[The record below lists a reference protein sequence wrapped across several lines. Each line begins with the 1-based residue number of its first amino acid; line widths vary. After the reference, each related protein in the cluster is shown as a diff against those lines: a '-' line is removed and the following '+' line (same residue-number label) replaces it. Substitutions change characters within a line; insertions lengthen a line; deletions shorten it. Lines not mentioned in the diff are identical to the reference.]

1 MFAVLEKELRS
12 FFSSLTGPIVIAVYL
27 ILTASFLWLIPG
39 ENNVL
44 WGGYANLDG
53 LFTLAPWLFLF
64 LIPAITM
71 RTFSDEY
78 RQGTVEILR
87 TRPIHPYSI
96 VVSKYLASLIIALIS
111 LLFTLS
117 YLLAVCYLGTP
128 FANIDLGGFFGSFI
142 GLIFLACLYTAIGV
156 FFSSLSDN
164 PIISFVGS
172 AFLCFLFYYGFEML
186 SFLPANVNVKD
197 FISSLGIAYH
207 YDSMSRGVIDF
218 SDIWYFLTVSQFFLI
233 ITFRR
238 KISLKVLGVA
248 LFLLMT
254 NVLTSSVVW
263 RLDLT
268 AEKRHSIS
276 ESTKQ
281 LLENQKNGV
290 KVDVFLEGDMNVG
303 FLRLKKSVKYL
314 LDEMDRYA
322 NVGLNVEF
330 IDPLAEATT
339 EKERNKIMAQ
349 MQRKGLSPTM
359 VHDYDNNGNTLQ
371 KVIFPW
377 AVFSCVGDTI
387 SVPLLQNIAGR
398 SGDENLNSSIEN
410 LEYAFTDALRILTQK
425 DVVKVAFLEGHGEAE
440 EHFVYSLTESL
451 SRYYQV
457 DRGVLGSDPNILND
471 YKVVII
477 AEPQTEFSESDKY
490 ILDQYIMRGGRV
502 IWLIDG
508 VATNGEIGKPN
519 DLGLT
524 DQLFT
529 YGVRIQP
536 VMLLDVQCGTVPI
549 NTSLEGQTPNFVP
562 MPWYYSPLLMTI
574 PNHPITRNIAPVKAE
589 FSSYIEKVGENDSI
603 NTGTILLCSSSKTA
617 LEKAPMTLSADVVNL
632 SPESPYFSY
641 SYMPVAVLLE
651 GKFKSVYANRL
662 APENIVTNGVKPIK
676 ESVDTKMIVV
686 ADGSIALNS
695 LQGFAS
701 GYEPLPLG
709 YDKYM
714 KMQFGNDDFM
724 LNAINYLADD
734 GDWMQLRNKKISLRI
749 LDKEKIARNGDFWKW
764 FCITVPVLLLI
775 IISLIFQF
783 VRKNQNTK

>member
-53 LFTLAPWLFLF
+53 LFALAPWLFLF
-64 LIPAITM
+64 LVPAITM

-111 LLFTLS
+111 LIFTLF

-172 AFLCFLFYYGFEML
+172 AFLCFVFYYGFEML
-186 SFLPANVNVKD
+186 SFIPANVNVKD
-197 FISSLGIAYH
+197 FISSMGIAYH

-218 SDIWYFLTVSQFFLI
+218 SDIWYFITISQFFLL
-233 ITFRR
+233 ITFRKR
-238 KISLKVLGVA
+238 FSVKLLGVA
-248 LFLLMT
+248 FALILTNLLAS
-254 NVLTSSVVW
+254 NVVL

-281 LLENQKNGV
+281 LLENQQAGV
-290 KVDVFLEGDMNVG
+290 KVDVLLDGDMNVG
-303 FLRLKKSVKYL
+303 FLRLKKSVGYL

-322 NVGLNVEF
+322 AVGLNVEF
-330 IDPLAEATT
+330 ADPLSEATS
-339 EKERNKIMAQ
+339 EKERNQVVAK

-359 VHDYDNNGNTLQ
+359 VHDYDKNGNTLQ

-377 AVFSCVGDTI
+377 AVVSCAGDTI
-387 SVPLLQNIAGR
+387 KVPLLQNIAGR

-410 LEYAFTDALRILTQK
+410 LEYVFTDALRILTQK
-425 DVVKVAFLEGHGEAE
+425 EVVKVAFLEGHGEAE

-457 DRGVLGSDPNILND
+457 DRGVLGDDPNILND

-502 IWLIDG
+502 IWLVDG
-508 VATNGEIGKPN
+508 VATNGEVGKPN

-536 VMLLDVQCGTVPI
+536 MMLLDIQCATVPI
-549 NTSLEGQTPNFVP
+549 NTSMEGQTPNFVP
-562 MPWYYSPLLMTI
+562 MPWYYSPLLM
-574 PNHPITRNIAPVKAE
+574 PMPEHAITRNIAPIKAE
-589 FSSYIEKVGENDSI
+589 FASYIEKVGENDSVS
-603 NTGTILLCSSSKTA
+603 GTVLLCTSSKTA
-617 LEKAPMTLSADVVNL
+617 LEKAPMSLRADIVNL
-632 SPESPYFSY
+632 SPESPYFAY

-651 GKFKSVYANRL
+651 GKFKSVYENRL
-662 APENIVTNGVKPIK
+662 APENIITGGKKPIK
-676 ESVDTKMIVV
+676 QSENTKMLVV

-714 KMQFGNDDFM
+714 KMQFGNNDFM
-724 LNAINYLADD
+724 LNAVNYLADD

-749 LDKEKIARNGDFWKW
+749 LDKEKVARNGEFWKW

-775 IISLIFQF
+775 IFSIGSQI

>member
-12 FFSSLTGPIVIAVYL
+12 FFSTLTGPIVIAVYL
-27 ILTASFLWLIPG
+27 LLTASFLWLIPG

-78 RQGTVEILR
+78 RLGTVEILR

-111 LLFTLS
+111 LFFTLF

-128 FANIDLGGFFGSFI
+128 FANIDLGGFLGSFI

-172 AFLCFLFYYGFEML
+172 AFLCFVFYYGFEML
-186 SFLPANVNVKD
+186 SFIPTNVNVKD
-197 FISSLGIAYH
+197 FISSMGIAYH

-218 SDIWYFLTVSQFFLI
+218 SDIWYFITISQFFLL
-233 ITFRR
+233 ITFRKR
-238 KISLKVLGVA
+238 FSLRLLGVSLA
-248 LFLLMT
+248 LIMT
-254 NVLTSSVVW
+254 NLLVSNVVL

-276 ESTKQ
+276 ESTKN
-281 LLENQKNGV
+281 LLENQENGV
-290 KVDVFLEGDMNVG
+290 KVDVYLDGDMNVG
-303 FLRLKKSVKYL
+303 FLRLKKSVAYL

-322 NVGLNVEF
+322 AVGLNVKF
-330 IDPLAEATT
+330 TDPLKEATS
-339 EKERNKIMAQ
+339 EKTRNQIMAK
-349 MQRKGLSPTM
+349 MQRKGLQPTM
-359 VHDYDNNGNTLQ
+359 VHDYDNSGNTLQ

-377 AVFSCVGDTI
+377 AVFSCAGDTI

-425 DVVKVAFLEGHGEAE
+425 DIVKVAFLEGHGEAE
-440 EHFVYSLTESL
+440 EHFVYSLTEGL

-477 AEPQTEFSESDKY
+477 AEPQTAFSESDKY

-502 IWLIDG
+502 IWLVDG
-508 VATNGEIGKPN
+508 VATNGEVGKPN
-519 DLGLT
+519 DLNLT

-536 VMLLDVQCGTVPI
+536 MMLLDIQCATVPI
-549 NTSLEGQTPNFVP
+549 NTSLEGQEPNFAP
-562 MPWYYSPLLMTI
+562 MPWYYSPLLMTL
-574 PNHPITRNIAPVKAE
+574 PSHAITRNIAPVKAE
-589 FSSYIEKVGENDSI
+589 FSSYVEKVGENDSVS
-603 NTGTILLCSSSKTA
+603 GTVLLCSSSKTA
-617 LEKAPMTLSADVVNL
+617 LEKAPMQLSADIVNL
-632 SPESPYFSY
+632 SPESPYFAY

-662 APENIVTNGVKPIK
+662 APEGVVTAGVKPIK
-676 ESVDTKMIVV
+676 QSENTKMIVV

-714 KMQFGNDDFM
+714 KMQFGNNDFM
-724 LNAINYLADD
+724 LNAVNYLADD

-749 LDKEKIARNGDFWKW
+749 LDKEKVAKNGDFWKW
-764 FCITVPVLLLI
+764 FCMTVPVLLLI

>member
-12 FFSSLTGPIVIAVYL
+12 FFSTLTGPIVIAVYL

-53 LFTLAPWLFLF
+53 LFSLAPWLFLF

-111 LLFTLS
+111 LLFTLF

-172 AFLCFLFYYGFEML
+172 AFLCFVFYYGFEML
-186 SFLPANVNVKD
+186 SFIPTNVNVKD
-197 FISSLGIAYH
+197 FISSMGIAYH

-218 SDIWYFLTVSQFFLI
+218 SDIWYFLTISQFFLL
-233 ITFRR
+233 ITFRKR
-238 KISLKVLGVA
+238 FSLRLLGVSLA
-248 LFLLMT
+248 LVMT
-254 NVLTSSVVW
+254 NLLVSNVVL

-276 ESTKQ
+276 ESTKN
-281 LLENQKNGV
+281 LLGAQENGV
-290 KVDVFLEGDMNVG
+290 KVDVYLDGDMNVG
-303 FLRLKKSVKYL
+303 FLRLKKSVAYL

-322 NVGLNVEF
+322 AVGLNVEF
-330 IDPLAEATT
+330 SDPLSDARS
-339 EKERNKIMAQ
+339 EKERNQIMAK

-359 VHDYDNNGNTLQ
+359 VHDYDNSGNTLQ

-377 AVFSCVGDTI
+377 AVVSCAGDTI

-425 DVVKVAFLEGHGEAE
+425 DIVKVAFLEGHGEAE

-457 DRGVLGSDPNILND
+457 DRGVMGSDPNILND

-502 IWLIDG
+502 IWLLDG
-508 VATNGEIGKPN
+508 VATNGEVGKPN

-536 VMLLDVQCGTVPI
+536 MMLLDIQCATVPI
-549 NTSLEGQTPNFVP
+549 NTALEGQEPNFAP
-562 MPWYYSPLLMTI
+562 MPWYYSPLLMTM
-574 PNHPITRNIAPVKAE
+574 PNHAITRNVAPVKAE
-589 FSSYIEKVGENDSI
+589 FSSYIEKVGENDS
-603 NTGTILLCSSSKTA
+603 TMGTVLLCSSSKTA
-617 LEKAPMTLSADVVNL
+617 LEKAPMSLSADIVNL
-632 SPESPYFSY
+632 SPESPYFAY

-662 APENIVTNGVKPIK
+662 APENIITAGAKPIK
-676 ESVDTKMIVV
+676 QSENTKMIVV

-714 KMQFGNDDFM
+714 KMQFGNNDFM
-724 LNAINYLADD
+724 LNAVNYLADD

-749 LDKEKIARNGDFWKW
+749 LDKQKVARNGEFWKW

>member
-53 LFTLAPWLFLF
+53 LFALAPWLFLF
-64 LIPAITM
+64 LVPAITM

-111 LLFTLS
+111 LIFTLF

-142 GLIFLACLYTAIGV
+142 GLIFLACLYTSIGI

-172 AFLCFLFYYGFEML
+172 AFLCFVFYYGFEML
-186 SFLPANVNVKD
+186 SFIPANVNVKD
-197 FISSLGIAYH
+197 FISSMGIAYH

-218 SDIWYFLTVSQFFLI
+218 SDIWYFITISQFFLL
-233 ITFRR
+233 ITFRKR
-238 KISLKVLGVA
+238 FSVKLLGVA
-248 LFLLMT
+248 FALILTNLLAS
-254 NVLTSSVVW
+254 NVVL

-281 LLENQKNGV
+281 LLENQQAGV
-290 KVDVFLEGDMNVG
+290 KVDVLLDGDMNVG
-303 FLRLKKSVKYL
+303 FLRLKKSVGYL

-322 NVGLNVEF
+322 AVGFNVEF
-330 IDPLAEATT
+330 ADPLSEATS
-339 EKERNKIMAQ
+339 EKERNQVVAK
-349 MQRKGLSPTM
+349 MQRKGLAPTM
-359 VHDYDNNGNTLQ
+359 VHDYDKNGNTLQ

-377 AVFSCVGDTI
+377 AVVSCAGDTI
-387 SVPLLQNIAGR
+387 NVPLLQNIAGR

-410 LEYAFTDALRILTQK
+410 LEYVFTDALRILTQK

-457 DRGVLGSDPNILND
+457 DRGVLGDDPNILND

-502 IWLIDG
+502 IWLVDG
-508 VATNGEIGKPN
+508 VATNGEVGKPN

-536 VMLLDVQCGTVPI
+536 MMLLDIQCATVPI
-549 NTSLEGQTPNFVP
+549 NTSMEGQTPNFVP
-562 MPWYYSPLLMTI
+562 MPWYYSPLLM
-574 PNHPITRNIAPVKAE
+574 PMPEHAITRNIAPIKAE
-589 FSSYIEKVGENDSI
+589 FASYIEKVGENDSVS
-603 NTGTILLCSSSKTA
+603 GTVLLCTSSKTA
-617 LEKAPMTLSADVVNL
+617 LEKAPMSLRADIVNL
-632 SPESPYFSY
+632 SPESPYFAY

-662 APENIVTNGVKPIK
+662 APENIITGGKKPIK
-676 ESVDTKMIVV
+676 QSENTKMLVV

-714 KMQFGNDDFM
+714 KMQFGNNDFM
-724 LNAINYLADD
+724 LNAVNYLADD

-749 LDKEKIARNGDFWKW
+749 LDKEKVARNGEFWKW

-775 IISLIFQF
+775 IFSVGFQI

>member
-12 FFSSLTGPIVIAVYL
+12 FFSTLTGPIVIAVYL

-53 LFTLAPWLFLF
+53 LFSLAPWLFLF

-87 TRPIHPYSI
+87 TRPVHPYKI
-96 VVSKYLASLIIALIS
+96 VLSKYLASLIIALIS
-111 LLFTLS
+111 LLFTLF

-128 FANIDLGGFFGSFI
+128 FANIDFGGFFGSFI

-172 AFLCFLFYYGFEML
+172 AFLSFVFYYGFEML
-186 SFLPANVNVKD
+186 SFIPTNVNIKD
-197 FISSLGIAYH
+197 FISSMGIAYH

-218 SDIWYFLTVSQFFLI
+218 SDIWYFITISQFFLLF
-233 ITFRR
+233 TFRKR
-238 KISLKVLGVA
+238 FTLKMFGVA
-248 LFLLMT
+248 LTLILT
-254 NVLTSSVVW
+254 NLVVSNVVL

-276 ESTKQ
+276 QSTKN
-281 LLENQKNGV
+281 LLENQEKGV
-290 KVDVFLEGDMNVG
+290 KVDVYLDGDMNVG
-303 FLRLKKSVKYL
+303 FLRLKKSVQYL

-322 NVGLNVEF
+322 AVGLNVEF
-330 IDPLAEATT
+330 TDPLSEAKS
-339 EKERNKIMAQ
+339 EKDRNQIMAK

-359 VHDYDNNGNTLQ
+359 VHDYDKNGNTLQ

-377 AVFSCVGDTI
+377 AVVSCATDTI
-387 SVPLLQNIAGR
+387 AVPLLQNIAGR

-425 DVVKVAFLEGHGEAE
+425 EVVKVAFLEGHGEAE

-457 DRGVLGSDPNILND
+457 DRGVLGDDQTILND

-490 ILDQYIMRGGRV
+490 ILDQYIMQGGRV

-508 VATNGEIGKPN
+508 VATNGEVGKPN
-519 DLGLT
+519 DLGIT

-536 VMLLDVQCGTVPI
+536 MMLLDIQCATVPI
-549 NTSLEGQTPNFVP
+549 NTSLEGQEPNFAP
-562 MPWYYSPLLMTI
+562 MPWYYSPLLMTM
-574 PNHPITRNIAPVKAE
+574 PNHPITRNLAPVKAE
-589 FSSYIEKVGENDSI
+589 FASYIEKVGENDSVS
-603 NTGTILLCSSSKTA
+603 GTVLLCTSSKTA
-617 LEKAPMTLSADVVNL
+617 LEKAPMSLSADIVNL
-632 SPESPYFSY
+632 SPESPYFAY

-662 APENIVTNGVKPIK
+662 APENIKNASKKPIK
-676 ESVDTKMIVV
+676 QSENTKMLVV

-714 KMQFGNDDFM
+714 KMQFGNNDFM
-724 LNAINYLADD
+724 LNAVNYLADD

-749 LDKEKIARNGDFWKW
+749 LDKEKVATNGEFWKW
-764 FCITVPVLLLI
+764 FCITAPVLLLI

>member
-53 LFTLAPWLFLF
+53 LFALAPWLFLF
-64 LIPAITM
+64 LVPAITM

-111 LLFTLS
+111 LIFTLF

-142 GLIFLACLYTAIGV
+142 GLIFLACLYTSIGI

-172 AFLCFLFYYGFEML
+172 AFLCFVFYYGFEML
-186 SFLPANVNVKD
+186 SFIPANVNVKD
-197 FISSLGIAYH
+197 FISSMGIAYH

-218 SDIWYFLTVSQFFLI
+218 SDIWYFITISQFFLL
-233 ITFRR
+233 ITFRKR
-238 KISLKVLGVA
+238 FSVKLLGVA
-248 LFLLMT
+248 FALILTNLLAS
-254 NVLTSSVVW
+254 NVVL

-281 LLENQKNGV
+281 LLENQQAGV
-290 KVDVFLEGDMNVG
+290 KVDVLLDGDMNVG
-303 FLRLKKSVKYL
+303 FLRLKKSVGYL

-322 NVGLNVEF
+322 AVGLNVEF
-330 IDPLAEATT
+330 ADPLSNATS
-339 EKERNKIMAQ
+339 EKERNQVVAK

-359 VHDYDNNGNTLQ
+359 VHDYDKNGNTLQ

-377 AVFSCVGDTI
+377 AVVSCAGDTI
-387 SVPLLQNIAGR
+387 KVPLLQNIAGR

-410 LEYAFTDALRILTQK
+410 LEYVFTDALRILTQK
-425 DVVKVAFLEGHGEAE
+425 EVVKVAFLEGHGEAE

-457 DRGVLGSDPNILND
+457 DRGVLGDDPNILND
-471 YKVVII
+471 YKVVIV

-502 IWLIDG
+502 IWLVDG
-508 VATNGEIGKPN
+508 VATNGEVGKPN

-536 VMLLDVQCGTVPI
+536 MMLLDIQCATVPI
-549 NTSLEGQTPNFVP
+549 NTSMEGQTPNFVP
-562 MPWYYSPLLMTI
+562 MPWYYSPLLM
-574 PNHPITRNIAPVKAE
+574 PMPEHAITRNIAPIKAE
-589 FSSYIEKVGENDSI
+589 FASYIEKVGENDSVS
-603 NTGTILLCSSSKTA
+603 GTVLLCTSSKTA
-617 LEKAPMTLSADVVNL
+617 LEKAPMSLRADIVNL
-632 SPESPYFSY
+632 SPESPYFAY

-662 APENIVTNGVKPIK
+662 APENIITGGKKPIK
-676 ESVDTKMIVV
+676 QSENTKMLVV

-714 KMQFGNDDFM
+714 KMQFGNNDFM
-724 LNAINYLADD
+724 LNAVNYLADD

-749 LDKEKIARNGDFWKW
+749 LDKEKVAKNGEFWKW
-764 FCITVPVLLLI
+764 FCMTVPVLLLI
-775 IISLIFQF
+775 IFSIVFQI

>member
-12 FFSSLTGPIVIAVYL
+12 FFSTLTGPIVIAVYL

-53 LFTLAPWLFLF
+53 LFALAPWLFLF

-96 VVSKYLASLIIALIS
+96 VVAKYLASLIIALIS
-111 LLFTLS
+111 LLFTLF

-142 GLIFLACLYTAIGV
+142 GLIFLACLYTAIGI

-172 AFLCFLFYYGFEML
+172 AFLSFVFYYGFEML
-186 SFLPANVNVKD
+186 SFIPSNVNIKD
-197 FISSLGIAYH
+197 FISSMGIAYH

-218 SDIWYFLTVSQFFLI
+218 SDVWYFITISQFFLF
-233 ITFRR
+233 ITFRKR
-238 KISLKVLGVA
+238 FSKRLLIVASILILTNLFASKV
-248 LFLLMT
+248 
-254 NVLTSSVVW
+254 VL

-276 ESTKQ
+276 ESTKN
-281 LLENQKNGV
+281 LLENQENGV
-290 KVDVFLEGDMNVG
+290 KVDVFLDGDMNVG
-303 FLRLKKSVKYL
+303 FLRLKKSVGYL

-322 NVGLNVEF
+322 AVGLNVEF
-330 IDPLAEATT
+330 TDPLSDAKS
-339 EKERNKIMAQ
+339 EKERNQVMAK
-349 MQRKGLSPTM
+349 MQRKGLQPTM
-359 VHDYDNNGNTLQ
+359 VHDYDNSGNTLQ

-377 AVFSCVGDTI
+377 AVVSCAGDTI
-387 SVPLLQNIAGR
+387 NVPLLQNIAGR

-425 DVVKVAFLEGHGEAE
+425 ELVKVAFLEGHGEAE
-440 EHFVYSLTESL
+440 EHFVFSLTESL

-457 DRGVLGSDPNILND
+457 DRGVLGNDPNILND

-490 ILDQYIMRGGRV
+490 ILDQYIMSGGRV

-508 VATNGEIGKPN
+508 VATNGEVGKPN

-536 VMLLDVQCGTVPI
+536 IMLLDIQCATVPI
-549 NTSLEGQTPNFVP
+549 NTALEGQDPNFAP
-562 MPWYYSPLLMTI
+562 MPWYYSPLLMPM
-574 PNHPITRNIAPVKAE
+574 PNHAITRNIAPVKAE
-589 FSSYIEKVGENDSI
+589 FASFIEKVGENDSV
-603 NTGTILLCSSSKTA
+603 NATVLLCTSSKTA
-617 LEKAPMTLSADVVNL
+617 LEKAPMSLRADIVNL
-632 SPESPYFSY
+632 SPESPYFAY
-641 SYMPVAVLLE
+641 SYMPVAMLLE

-662 APENIVTNGVKPIK
+662 APENIVTGGKKPIK
-676 ESVDTKMIVV
+676 QSENTKMLVV

-714 KMQFGNDDFM
+714 KMQFGNNDFM
-724 LNAINYLADD
+724 LNAVNYLADD

-749 LDKEKIARNGDFWKW
+749 LDKEKVARNGEFWKW

-775 IISLIFQF
+775 IFSIGFQI

>member
-12 FFSSLTGPIVIAVYL
+12 FFSTLTGPIVIAVYL

-53 LFTLAPWLFLF
+53 LFSLAPWLFLF

-87 TRPIHPYSI
+87 TRPVHPYRI
-96 VVSKYLASLIIALIS
+96 VIAKYLASLIIALIS
-111 LLFTLS
+111 LLFTLF

-172 AFLCFLFYYGFEML
+172 AFLCFVFYYGFEML
-186 SFLPANVNVKD
+186 SFIPTNVNVKD
-197 FISSLGIAYH
+197 FISSMGIAYH

-218 SDIWYFLTVSQFFLI
+218 SDIWYFLTISQFFLL
-233 ITFRR
+233 ITFRKR
-238 KISLKVLGVA
+238 FSVKLLGVA
-248 LFLLMT
+248 FALILTNLLVS
-254 NVLTSSVVW
+254 NVVL

-281 LLENQKNGV
+281 LLENQQAGV
-290 KVDVFLEGDMNVG
+290 KVDILLDGDMNVG
-303 FLRLKKSVKYL
+303 FLRLKKSVQYL

-322 NVGLNVEF
+322 AVGLNVEF
-330 IDPLAEATT
+330 TDPLQDAKS
-339 EKERNKIMAQ
+339 EKDRNKIMAN

-359 VHDYDNNGNTLQ
+359 VHDYDNSGNTLQ

-377 AVFSCVGDTI
+377 AVLSCAGDTI
-387 SVPLLQNIAGR
+387 SVPLLKNISGR

-425 DVVKVAFLEGHGEAE
+425 EVVKVAFLEGHNEAE

-477 AEPQTEFSESDKY
+477 AEPQSEFSESDKY
-490 ILDQYIMRGGRV
+490 ILDQYIMQGGRV
-502 IWLIDG
+502 IWLLDG

-519 DLGLT
+519 DLSLT

-536 VMLLDVQCGTVPI
+536 VMLLDIQCATVPI
-549 NTSLEGQTPNFVP
+549 NTALDGQESNFAP
-562 MPWYYSPLLMTI
+562 MPWYYSPLLMTM
-574 PNHPITRNIAPVKAE
+574 PNHAITRNIAPVKAE
-589 FSSYIEKVGENDSI
+589 FASYIEKVGENDSVA
-603 NTGTILLCSSSKTA
+603 GTVLLCSSSKTA
-617 LEKAPMTLSADVVNL
+617 LEKAPMTLSADIVNL
-632 SPESPYFSY
+632 SPESPYFAY

-662 APENIVTNGVKPIK
+662 APENIVTGGKKPIK
-676 ESVDTKMIVV
+676 QSENTKMIVV

-714 KMQFGNDDFM
+714 KMQFGNNDFM
-724 LNAINYLADD
+724 LNAVNYLADD

-749 LDKEKIARNGDFWKW
+749 LDKEKVARNGEFWKW

>member
-53 LFTLAPWLFLF
+53 LFALAPWLFLF
-64 LIPAITM
+64 LVPAITM

-111 LLFTLS
+111 LIFTLF

-172 AFLCFLFYYGFEML
+172 AFLCFVFYYGFEML
-186 SFLPANVNVKD
+186 SFIPANVNVKD
-197 FISSLGIAYH
+197 FISSMGIAYH

-218 SDIWYFLTVSQFFLI
+218 SDIWYFITISQFFLL
-233 ITFRR
+233 ITFRKR
-238 KISLKVLGVA
+238 FSVKLLGVA
-248 LFLLMT
+248 FALILTNLLAS
-254 NVLTSSVVW
+254 NVVL

-281 LLENQKNGV
+281 LLENQQAGV
-290 KVDVFLEGDMNVG
+290 KVDVLLDGDMNVG
-303 FLRLKKSVKYL
+303 FLRLKKSVGYL

-322 NVGLNVEF
+322 AVGLNVEF
-330 IDPLAEATT
+330 ADPLSEATS
-339 EKERNKIMAQ
+339 EKERNQVVAK
-349 MQRKGLSPTM
+349 MQRKGLAPTM
-359 VHDYDNNGNTLQ
+359 VHDYDKNGNTLQ

-377 AVFSCVGDTI
+377 AVVSCAGDTI
-387 SVPLLQNIAGR
+387 KVPLLQNIAGR

-410 LEYAFTDALRILTQK
+410 LEYVFTDALRILTQK
-425 DVVKVAFLEGHGEAE
+425 EVVKVAFLEGHGEAE

-457 DRGVLGSDPNILND
+457 DRGVLGDDPNILND

-502 IWLIDG
+502 IWLVDG
-508 VATNGEIGKPN
+508 VATNGEVGKPN

-536 VMLLDVQCGTVPI
+536 MMLLDIQCATVPI
-549 NTSLEGQTPNFVP
+549 NTSMEGQTPNFVP
-562 MPWYYSPLLMTI
+562 MPWYYSPLLM
-574 PNHPITRNIAPVKAE
+574 PMPEHAITRNIAPIKAE
-589 FSSYIEKVGENDSI
+589 FASYIEKVGENDSVS
-603 NTGTILLCSSSKTA
+603 GTVLLCTSSKTA
-617 LEKAPMTLSADVVNL
+617 LEKAPMSLRADIVNL
-632 SPESPYFSY
+632 SPESPYFAY

-651 GKFKSVYANRL
+651 GKFKSVYENRL
-662 APENIVTNGVKPIK
+662 APENIITGGKKPIK
-676 ESVDTKMIVV
+676 QSENTKMLVV

-714 KMQFGNDDFM
+714 KMQFGNNDFM
-724 LNAINYLADD
+724 LNAVNYLADD

-749 LDKEKIARNGDFWKW
+749 LDKEKVARNGEFWKW

-775 IISLIFQF
+775 IFSVGFQI

>member
-12 FFSSLTGPIVIAVYL
+12 FFSTLTGPIVIAVYL

-87 TRPIHPYSI
+87 TRPIHPYAI
-96 VVSKYLASLIIALIS
+96 VISKYLSSLIIALIS
-111 LLFTLS
+111 ILLTLF

-142 GLIFLACLYTAIGV
+142 GLVFLACIYTAIGV

-172 AFLCFLFYYGFEML
+172 AFLCFIFYYGFEML
-186 SFLPANVNVKD
+186 SFLPSNVNVKD
-197 FISSLGIAYH
+197 FISSIGIAYH

-218 SDIWYFLTVSQFFLI
+218 SDIWYFLTISQFFLL

-238 KISLKVLGVA
+238 RISIKTLGVA
-248 LFLLMT
+248 LFLIVT
-254 NVLTSSVVW
+254 NVFTSAVVW

-268 AEKRHSIS
+268 SEKRYSIS
-276 ESTKQ
+276 ESTKK
-281 LLENQKNGV
+281 LLENQENGV
-290 KVDVFLEGDMNVG
+290 KVDVYLEGDMNVG

-322 NVGLNVEF
+322 NVGVKTDF
-330 IDPLAEATT
+330 IDPLEGVSS
-339 EKERNKIMAQ
+339 EKQRREIIAQ
-349 MQRKGLSPTM
+349 MQFKGLSATM
-359 VHDYDNNGNTLQ
+359 VHDYDNSGNTLQ

-377 AVFSCVGDTI
+377 AVFSSAGDTLA
-387 SVPLLQNIAGR
+387 VPLLQNLAGQ
-398 SGDENLNSSIEN
+398 SGEENLNSSIEN
-410 LEYAFTDALRILTQK
+410 LEYIFTDALRILSQK
-425 DVVKVAFLEGHGEAE
+425 EVVKVAFLEGHNEAE

-451 SRYYQV
+451 SRYYQI
-457 DRGVLGSDPNILND
+457 DRGVLGNDPNILNE

-502 IWLIDG
+502 IWLVDG
-508 VATNGEIGKPN
+508 VATNGEIGKAN

-536 VMLLDVQCGTVPI
+536 MMLLDIQCATVPI
-549 NTSLEGQTPNFVP
+549 NTALEGQEPNFAP
-562 MPWYYSPLLMTI
+562 MPWYYSPLLMPM

-589 FSSYIEKVGENDSI
+589 FSSFIEKVGENDSI
-603 NTGTILLCSSSKTA
+603 KGTILLCTSSKTA
-617 LEKAPMTLSADVVNL
+617 LEKAPMTLSADIVNL
-632 SPESPYFSY
+632 SPESPYFAY

-662 APENIVTNGVKPIK
+662 APENIITNGDKPLK
-676 ESVDTKMIVV
+676 NSTETKMIVV

-724 LNAINYLADD
+724 LNAVNYLADD
-734 GDWMQLRNKKISLRI
+734 GDWMQLRNKKITLRL
-749 LDKEKIARNGDFWKW
+749 LDKEKVAQNGDFWKY
-764 FCITVPVLLLI
+764 FCLVVPVLLLI
-775 IISLIFQF
+775 IFSFIFQII
-783 VRKNQNTK
+783 RKNQNTK

>member
-12 FFSSLTGPIVIAVYL
+12 FFSTLTGPIVIAVYL

-53 LFTLAPWLFLF
+53 LFALAPWLFLF
-64 LIPAITM
+64 LVPAITM

-111 LLFTLS
+111 LIFTLF

-142 GLIFLACLYTAIGV
+142 GLIFLACLYTSIGI

-172 AFLCFLFYYGFEML
+172 AFLCFVFYYGFEML
-186 SFLPANVNVKD
+186 SFIPANVNVKD
-197 FISSLGIAYH
+197 FISSMGIAYH

-218 SDIWYFLTVSQFFLI
+218 SDIWYFITISQFFLL
-233 ITFRR
+233 ITFRKR
-238 KISLKVLGVA
+238 FSVKLLGVA
-248 LFLLMT
+248 FALILTNLLAS
-254 NVLTSSVVW
+254 NVVL

-281 LLENQKNGV
+281 LLENQQAGV
-290 KVDVFLEGDMNVG
+290 KVDVLLDGDMNVG
-303 FLRLKKSVKYL
+303 FLRLKKSVGYL

-322 NVGLNVEF
+322 AVGLNVEF
-330 IDPLAEATT
+330 ADPLSNATS
-339 EKERNKIMAQ
+339 EKERNQVVAK
-349 MQRKGLSPTM
+349 MQRKGLAPTM
-359 VHDYDNNGNTLQ
+359 VHDYDKNGNTLQ

-377 AVFSCVGDTI
+377 AVVSCAGDTI
-387 SVPLLQNIAGR
+387 KVPLLQNIAGR

-410 LEYAFTDALRILTQK
+410 LEYVFTDALRILTQK

-457 DRGVLGSDPNILND
+457 DRGVLGDDPNILND

-502 IWLIDG
+502 IWLVDG
-508 VATNGEIGKPN
+508 VATNGEVGKPN

-529 YGVRIQP
+529 YGLRIQP
-536 VMLLDVQCGTVPI
+536 MMLLDIQCATVPI
-549 NTSLEGQTPNFVP
+549 NTSMEGQTPNFVP
-562 MPWYYSPLLMTI
+562 MPWYYSPLLM
-574 PNHPITRNIAPVKAE
+574 PMPEHAITRNIAPIKAE
-589 FSSYIEKVGENDSI
+589 FASYIEKVGENDSVS
-603 NTGTILLCSSSKTA
+603 GTVLLCTSSKTA
-617 LEKAPMTLSADVVNL
+617 LEKAPMSLRADIVNL
-632 SPESPYFSY
+632 SPESPYFAY

-662 APENIVTNGVKPIK
+662 APENIITGGKKPIK
-676 ESVDTKMIVV
+676 QSENTKMLVV

-714 KMQFGNDDFM
+714 KMQFGNNDFM
-724 LNAINYLADD
+724 LNAVNYLADD

-749 LDKEKIARNGDFWKW
+749 LDKEKVARNGEFWKW

-775 IISLIFQF
+775 IFSVGFQI

>member
-12 FFSSLTGPIVIAVYL
+12 FFSTLTGPIVIAVYL

-53 LFTLAPWLFLF
+53 LFSLAPWLFLF

-111 LLFTLS
+111 LLFTLF

-172 AFLCFLFYYGFEML
+172 AFLCFVFYYGFEML
-186 SFLPANVNVKD
+186 SFIPANVNVKD
-197 FISSLGIAYH
+197 FISSMGIAYH

-218 SDIWYFLTVSQFFLI
+218 SDIWYFITISQFFLF
-233 ITFRR
+233 ITFR
-238 KISLKVLGVA
+238 KKFSLRLLGVS
-248 LFLLMT
+248 LVLVMT
-254 NVLTSSVVW
+254 NLIASNVVL

-276 ESTKQ
+276 ESTKK
-281 LLENQKNGV
+281 LLENQEHGV
-290 KVDVFLEGDMNVG
+290 KVDVYLDGDMNVG
-303 FLRLKKSVKYL
+303 FLRLKKSVGYL

-322 NVGLNVEF
+322 AIGLNVEF
-330 IDPLAEATT
+330 SDPLSEASS
-339 EKERNKIMAQ
+339 EKQRNQIMAK
-349 MQRKGLSPTM
+349 MQRKGLQPTM

-377 AVFSCVGDTI
+377 AVVSCAGDTI

-425 DVVKVAFLEGHGEAE
+425 EVVKVAFLEGHGEAE

-457 DRGVLGSDPNILND
+457 DRGVLGSDLNILND

-477 AEPQTEFSESDKY
+477 AEPQDKFSESDKY

-502 IWLIDG
+502 IWLVDG
-508 VATNGEIGKPN
+508 VATNDEVGKPN
-519 DLGLT
+519 DLNLT

-536 VMLLDVQCGTVPI
+536 MMLLDIQCATVPI
-549 NTSLEGQTPNFVP
+549 NTALEGQEPNFAP
-562 MPWYYSPLLMTI
+562 MPWYYSPLLMTM
-574 PNHPITRNIAPVKAE
+574 PTHAITRNVAPVKAE
-589 FSSYIEKVGENDSI
+589 FSSYVEKVGENDSVS
-603 NTGTILLCSSSKTA
+603 GTVLLCTSSKTA
-617 LEKAPMTLSADVVNL
+617 LEKAPMQLSADIVNL
-632 SPESPYFSY
+632 SPESPYFAY

-662 APENIVTNGVKPIK
+662 APEGVVTGGVKPIK
-676 ESVDTKMIVV
+676 QSENTKMIVV

-714 KMQFGNDDFM
+714 KMQFGNNDFM
-724 LNAINYLADD
+724 LNAVNYLADD

-749 LDKEKIARNGDFWKW
+749 LDKEKVARNGEFWKW

>member
-53 LFTLAPWLFLF
+53 LFALAPWLFLF
-64 LIPAITM
+64 LVPAITM

-111 LLFTLS
+111 LIFTLF

-142 GLIFLACLYTAIGV
+142 GLIFLACLYTSIGI

-172 AFLCFLFYYGFEML
+172 AFLCFVFYYGFEML
-186 SFLPANVNVKD
+186 SFIPANVNVKD
-197 FISSLGIAYH
+197 FISSMGIAYH

-218 SDIWYFLTVSQFFLI
+218 SDIWYFITISQFFLL
-233 ITFRR
+233 ITFRKR
-238 KISLKVLGVA
+238 FSVKLLGVA
-248 LFLLMT
+248 FALILTNLLAS
-254 NVLTSSVVW
+254 NVVL

-281 LLENQKNGV
+281 LLENQQAGV
-290 KVDVFLEGDMNVG
+290 KVDVLLDGDMNVG
-303 FLRLKKSVKYL
+303 FLRLKKSVGYL

-322 NVGLNVEF
+322 AVGLNVEF
-330 IDPLAEATT
+330 ADPLSNATS
-339 EKERNKIMAQ
+339 EKERNQVVAK
-349 MQRKGLSPTM
+349 MQRKGLAPTM
-359 VHDYDNNGNTLQ
+359 VHDYDKNGNTLQ

-377 AVFSCVGDTI
+377 AVVSCAGDTI
-387 SVPLLQNIAGR
+387 KVPLLQNIAGR

-410 LEYAFTDALRILTQK
+410 LEYVFTDALRILTQK

-457 DRGVLGSDPNILND
+457 DRGVLGDDPNILND

-502 IWLIDG
+502 IWLVDG
-508 VATNGEIGKPN
+508 VATNGEVGKPN

-536 VMLLDVQCGTVPI
+536 MMLLDIQCATVPI
-549 NTSLEGQTPNFVP
+549 NTSMEGQTPNFVP
-562 MPWYYSPLLMTI
+562 MPWYYSPLLM
-574 PNHPITRNIAPVKAE
+574 PMPEHAITRNIAPIKAE
-589 FSSYIEKVGENDSI
+589 FASYIEKVGENDSVS
-603 NTGTILLCSSSKTA
+603 GTVLLCTSSKTA
-617 LEKAPMTLSADVVNL
+617 LEKAPMSLRADIVNL
-632 SPESPYFSY
+632 SPESPYFAY

-662 APENIVTNGVKPIK
+662 APENIITGGKKPIK
-676 ESVDTKMIVV
+676 QSENTKMLVV

-714 KMQFGNDDFM
+714 KMQFGNNDFM
-724 LNAINYLADD
+724 LNAVNYLADD

-749 LDKEKIARNGDFWKW
+749 LDKEKVARNGEFWKW
-764 FCITVPVLLLI
+764 FCIAVPVLLLI
-775 IISLIFQF
+775 IFSVGFQI

>member
-12 FFSSLTGPIVIAVYL
+12 FFSTLTGPIVIAVYL

-53 LFTLAPWLFLF
+53 LFSLAPWLFLF

-111 LLFTLS
+111 LLFTLF

-172 AFLCFLFYYGFEML
+172 AFLCFVFYYGFEML
-186 SFLPANVNVKD
+186 SFIPANVNVKD
-197 FISSLGIAYH
+197 FISSMGIAYH

-218 SDIWYFLTVSQFFLI
+218 SDIWYFITISQFFLF
-233 ITFRR
+233 ITFR
-238 KISLKVLGVA
+238 KKFSLRLLGVS
-248 LFLLMT
+248 LVLVMT
-254 NVLTSSVVW
+254 NLIASNVVL

-276 ESTKQ
+276 ESTKK
-281 LLENQKNGV
+281 LLENQEHGV
-290 KVDVFLEGDMNVG
+290 KVDVYLDGDMNVG
-303 FLRLKKSVKYL
+303 FLRLKKSVGYL

-322 NVGLNVEF
+322 AIGLNVEF
-330 IDPLAEATT
+330 SDPLSEASS
-339 EKERNKIMAQ
+339 EKQRNQIMAK
-349 MQRKGLSPTM
+349 MQRKGLQPTM

-377 AVFSCVGDTI
+377 AVVSCAGDTI

-425 DVVKVAFLEGHGEAE
+425 EVVKVAFLEGHGEAE

-477 AEPQTEFSESDKY
+477 AEPQDKFSESDKY
-490 ILDQYIMRGGRV
+490 ILDQYIMHGGRV

-508 VATNGEIGKPN
+508 VATNDEVGKPN
-519 DLGLT
+519 DLNLT

-536 VMLLDVQCGTVPI
+536 MMLLDIQCATVPI
-549 NTSLEGQTPNFVP
+549 NTALEGKEPNFAP
-562 MPWYYSPLLMTI
+562 MPWYYSPLLMTL
-574 PNHPITRNIAPVKAE
+574 PTHAITRNVAPVKAE
-589 FSSYIEKVGENDSI
+589 FSSYVEKVGENDSVS
-603 NTGTILLCSSSKTA
+603 GTVLLCTSSKTA
-617 LEKAPMTLSADVVNL
+617 LEKAPMQLSADIVNL
-632 SPESPYFSY
+632 SPESPYFAY

-662 APENIVTNGVKPIK
+662 APEGVVTGGVKPIK
-676 ESVDTKMIVV
+676 QSENTKMIVV

-714 KMQFGNDDFM
+714 KMQFGNNDFM
-724 LNAINYLADD
+724 LNAVNYLADD

-749 LDKEKIARNGDFWKW
+749 LDKEKVARNGEFWKW

>member
-12 FFSSLTGPIVIAVYL
+12 FFSTLTGPIVIAVYL

-53 LFTLAPWLFLF
+53 LFALAPWLFLF

-78 RQGTVEILR
+78 RLGTVEILR

-111 LLFTLS
+111 LLFTLF
-117 YLLAVCYLGTP
+117 YLLVVCYLGTP

-142 GLIFLACLYTAIGV
+142 GLIFLACLYTAIGI

-172 AFLCFLFYYGFEML
+172 AFLCFVFYYGFEML
-186 SFLPANVNVKD
+186 SFIPTNVNVKD
-197 FISSLGIAYH
+197 FISSMGIAYH

-218 SDIWYFLTVSQFFLI
+218 ADIWYFITISQFFLF
-233 ITFRR
+233 ITFRKR
-238 KISLKVLGVA
+238 FSLRLCGVA
-248 LFLLMT
+248 LMI
-254 NVLTSSVVW
+254 VLTNLVASNIVL

-276 ESTKQ
+276 ESTKN
-281 LLENQKNGV
+281 LLENQEHGV
-290 KVDVFLEGDMNVG
+290 KVDVYLDGDMNVG
-303 FLRLKKSVKYL
+303 FLRLKKSVGYL

-322 NVGLNVEF
+322 NVGLNLEF
-330 IDPLAEATT
+330 SDPLSDAKS
-339 EKERNKIMAQ
+339 EKERNQIMAK

-359 VHDYDNNGNTLQ
+359 VHDYDKNGNTLQ

-377 AVFSCVGDTI
+377 AVVSCAGDTI
-387 SVPLLQNIAGR
+387 TVPLLQNIAGR

-425 DVVKVAFLEGHGEAE
+425 EVIKVAFLEGHNEAE
-440 EHFVYSLTESL
+440 EHFVFSLTESL

-457 DRGVLGSDPNILND
+457 DRGVLGNDPNILND

-508 VATNGEIGKPN
+508 VATNGEVGKTN

-536 VMLLDVQCGTVPI
+536 MMLLDIQCATVPI
-549 NTSLEGQTPNFVP
+549 NTAMEGQTPNFVP
-562 MPWYYSPLLMTI
+562 MPWYYSPLLMTM
-574 PNHPITRNIAPVKAE
+574 PEHAITRNVAPVKAE
-589 FSSYIEKVGENDSI
+589 FASYIEKVGENDSVM
-603 NTGTILLCSSSKTA
+603 GTVLLCSSSKTA
-617 LEKAPMTLSADVVNL
+617 LEKAPMSLRADIVNL
-632 SPESPYFSY
+632 SPESPYFAY

-651 GKFKSVYANRL
+651 GKFNSVYANRL
-662 APENIVTNGVKPIK
+662 APENIITGGSKPIK
-676 ESVDTKMIVV
+676 QSEDTKMIVV

-714 KMQFGNDDFM
+714 KMQFGNNDFM
-724 LNAINYLADD
+724 LNAVNYLADD

-749 LDKEKIARNGDFWKW
+749 LDKEKVARNGEFWKW
-764 FCITVPVLLLI
+764 FCITIPVLLLI
-775 IISLIFQF
+775 IFSIGFQI

>member
-12 FFSSLTGPIVIAVYL
+12 FFSTLTGPIVIAVYL

-53 LFTLAPWLFLF
+53 LFALAPWLFLF
-64 LIPAITM
+64 LVPAITM

-111 LLFTLS
+111 LIFTLF

-142 GLIFLACLYTAIGV
+142 GLIFLACLYTSIGI

-172 AFLCFLFYYGFEML
+172 AFLCFVFYYGFEML
-186 SFLPANVNVKD
+186 SFIPANVNVKD
-197 FISSLGIAYH
+197 FISSMGIAYH

-218 SDIWYFLTVSQFFLI
+218 SDIWYFITISQFFLL
-233 ITFRR
+233 ITFRKR
-238 KISLKVLGVA
+238 FSVKLLGVA
-248 LFLLMT
+248 FALILTNLLAS
-254 NVLTSSVVW
+254 NVVL

-281 LLENQKNGV
+281 LLENQQAGV
-290 KVDVFLEGDMNVG
+290 KVDVLLDGDMNVG
-303 FLRLKKSVKYL
+303 FLRLKKSVGYL

-322 NVGLNVEF
+322 AVGLNVEF
-330 IDPLAEATT
+330 ADPLSEATS
-339 EKERNKIMAQ
+339 EKERNQVVAK
-349 MQRKGLSPTM
+349 MQRKGLAPTM
-359 VHDYDNNGNTLQ
+359 VHDYDKNGNTLQ

-377 AVFSCVGDTI
+377 AVVSCAGDTI
-387 SVPLLQNIAGR
+387 NVPLLQNIAGR

-410 LEYAFTDALRILTQK
+410 LEYVFTDALRILTQK

-457 DRGVLGSDPNILND
+457 DRGVLGDDPNILND

-502 IWLIDG
+502 IWLVDG
-508 VATNGEIGKPN
+508 VATNGEVGKPN

-536 VMLLDVQCGTVPI
+536 MMLLDIQCATVPI
-549 NTSLEGQTPNFVP
+549 NTSMEGQTPNFVP
-562 MPWYYSPLLMTI
+562 MPWYYSPLLM
-574 PNHPITRNIAPVKAE
+574 PMPEHAITRNIAPIKAE
-589 FSSYIEKVGENDSI
+589 FASYIEKVGENDSVS
-603 NTGTILLCSSSKTA
+603 GTVLLCTSSKTA
-617 LEKAPMTLSADVVNL
+617 LEKAPMSLRADIVNL
-632 SPESPYFSY
+632 SPESPYFAY

-662 APENIVTNGVKPIK
+662 APENIITGGKKPIK
-676 ESVDTKMIVV
+676 QSENTKMLVV

-714 KMQFGNDDFM
+714 KMQFGNNDFM
-724 LNAINYLADD
+724 LNAVNYLADD

-749 LDKEKIARNGDFWKW
+749 LDKEKVARNGEFWKW

-775 IISLIFQF
+775 IFSVGFQI

>member
-1 MFAVLEKELRS
+1 MLSILEKELRS
-12 FFSSLTGPIVIAVYL
+12 FFSTLTGPIVIAVYL

-53 LFTLAPWLFLF
+53 LFALAPWLFLF
-64 LIPAITM
+64 LVPAITM
-71 RTFSDEY
+71 RTFSDEF

-87 TRPIHPYSI
+87 TRPIHPYGI
-96 VVSKYLASLIIALIS
+96 VVAKYLASLIIALIS
-111 LLFTLS
+111 LLFTLF

-142 GLIFLACLYTAIGV
+142 GLIFLACLYTSIGI

-172 AFLCFLFYYGFEML
+172 AFLCFVFYYGFEML
-186 SFLPANVNVKD
+186 SFIPTNVNVKD
-197 FISSLGIAYH
+197 FISSMGIASH

-218 SDIWYFLTVSQFFLI
+218 SDIWYFLTFSQFFLL
-233 ITFRR
+233 ITFR
-238 KISLKVLGVA
+238 KKYPLKLLVVA
-248 LFLLMT
+248 FCLVFT
-254 NVLTSSVVW
+254 NVFASNVVL

-276 ESTKQ
+276 KSTKN
-281 LLENQKNGV
+281 LLKNQEKGV
-290 KVDVFLEGDMNVG
+290 KVDVYLDGDMNVG
-303 FLRLKKSVKYL
+303 FLRLKKSAENL

-322 NVGLNVEF
+322 DVGLSVNF
-330 IDPLAEATT
+330 IDPLKDAKS
-339 EKERNKIMAQ
+339 EKERNQIMAK
-349 MQRKGLSPTM
+349 MQRKGISPTM
-359 VHDYDNNGNTLQ
+359 VHDYDKNGNTLQ

-377 AVFSCVGDTI
+377 AVFSCAGDT
-387 SVPLLQNIAGR
+387 VPVSLLQNIAGR

-410 LEYAFTDALRILTQK
+410 LEYTFTDALRILTQK
-425 DVVKVAFLEGHGEAE
+425 DVVKVAFLEGHTEAE

-457 DRGVLGSDPNILND
+457 DRGVLGTDPNILND

-490 ILDQYIMRGGRV
+490 IIDQYIMRGGRV
-502 IWLIDG
+502 IWLVDG
-508 VATNGEIGKPN
+508 VATNGEVGKPN

-536 VMLLDVQCGTVPI
+536 IMLLDIQCATVPI
-549 NTSLEGQTPNFVP
+549 NTSMEGQTPNFVP
-562 MPWYYSPLLMTI
+562 MPWYYSPLLM
-574 PNHPITRNIAPVKAE
+574 PMPEHAITRNIAPVKAE
-589 FSSYIEKVGENDSI
+589 FASFIERVGEGDSVS
-603 NTGTILLCSSSKTA
+603 GTVLLCTSSKTA
-617 LEKAPMTLSADVVNL
+617 LEKAPMSLRADIVNL
-632 SPESPYFSY
+632 SPESPYFAY
-641 SYMPVAVLLE
+641 SYMPVAMLLE

-662 APENIVTNGVKPIK
+662 APENIITGGKKPIK
-676 ESVDTKMIVV
+676 QSEETKMLVI

-714 KMQFGNDDFM
+714 KMQFGNNDFM
-724 LNAINYLADD
+724 LNAVNYLADD

-749 LDKEKIARNGDFWKW
+749 LDKEKVAKNGEFWKW
-764 FCITVPVLLLI
+764 FCMTVPVLLLI
-775 IISLIFQF
+775 IFSIVFQI

>member
-12 FFSSLTGPIVIAVYL
+12 FFSTLTGPIVIAVYL

-53 LFTLAPWLFLF
+53 LFALAPWLFLF
-64 LIPAITM
+64 LVPAITM

-96 VVSKYLASLIIALIS
+96 VVAKYLASLIIVLIS
-111 LLFTLS
+111 LLFTLF

-172 AFLCFLFYYGFEML
+172 AFLCFIFYYGFEML
-186 SFLPANVNVKD
+186 SFLPNNVNVKD
-197 FISSLGIAYH
+197 FISSMGIASH

-218 SDIWYFLTVSQFFLI
+218 SDIWYFITISQFFLL
-233 ITFRR
+233 ITFRKR
-238 KISLKVLGVA
+238 FPIKLLAVA
-248 LFLLMT
+248 FGL
-254 NVLTSSVVW
+254 VLTNIFASSIVL

-276 ESTKQ
+276 ESTKN
-281 LLENQKNGV
+281 LLKNQEKGV
-290 KVDVFLEGDMNVG
+290 KVDVYLDGDMNVG
-303 FLRLKKSVKYL
+303 FLRLKKSVQYI
-314 LDEMDRYA
+314 LDEMNRYA
-322 NVGLNVEF
+322 EVGIKVEF
-330 IDPLAEATT
+330 TDLLSDATS
-339 EKERNKIMAQ
+339 EKERNQIMSK

-359 VHDYDNNGNTLQ
+359 VHDYDNSGNTLQ

-377 AVFSCVGDTI
+377 AVFSCAGDTI
-387 SVPLLQNIAGR
+387 NVPLLQNIAGR

-410 LEYAFTDALRILTQK
+410 LEYAFTDALRIFTQK
-425 DVVKVAFLEGHGEAE
+425 EVVKVAFLEGHGEAE

-457 DRGVLGSDPNILND
+457 DRGVLGDDPNILND

-502 IWLIDG
+502 IWLVDG
-508 VATNGEIGKPN
+508 VATNGEVGKPN

-536 VMLLDVQCGTVPI
+536 MMLLDIQCATVPI
-549 NTSLEGQTPNFVP
+549 NTSMEGQVPNFVP
-562 MPWYYSPLLMTI
+562 MPWYYSPLLM
-574 PNHPITRNIAPVKAE
+574 PMPEHAITRNIAPVKAE
-589 FSSYIEKVGENDSI
+589 FASYIEKVGEYDSVS
-603 NTGTILLCSSSKTA
+603 GTVLLCTSSKTA
-617 LEKAPMTLSADVVNL
+617 LEKAPMSLRADIVNL
-632 SPESPYFSY
+632 SPESPYFAY

-662 APENIVTNGVKPIK
+662 APENIITGGKKPIK
-676 ESVDTKMIVV
+676 QSENTKMLVV

-714 KMQFGNDDFM
+714 KMQFGNNDFM
-724 LNAINYLADD
+724 LNAVNYLADD

-749 LDKEKIARNGDFWKW
+749 LDKEKIARNGEFWKW

-775 IISLIFQF
+775 IFSVGFQI

>member
-53 LFTLAPWLFLF
+53 LFALAPWLFLF
-64 LIPAITM
+64 LVPAITM

-111 LLFTLS
+111 LIFTLF

-142 GLIFLACLYTAIGV
+142 GLIFLACLYTSIGI

-172 AFLCFLFYYGFEML
+172 AFLCFVFYYGFEML
-186 SFLPANVNVKD
+186 SFIPANVNVKD
-197 FISSLGIAYH
+197 FISSMGIAYH

-218 SDIWYFLTVSQFFLI
+218 SDIWYFITISQFFLL
-233 ITFRR
+233 ITFRKR
-238 KISLKVLGVA
+238 FSVKLLGVA
-248 LFLLMT
+248 FALILTNLLAS
-254 NVLTSSVVW
+254 NVVL

-281 LLENQKNGV
+281 LLENQQAGV
-290 KVDVFLEGDMNVG
+290 KVDVLLDGDMNVG
-303 FLRLKKSVKYL
+303 FLRLKKSVGYL

-322 NVGLNVEF
+322 AVGLNVEF
-330 IDPLAEATT
+330 TDPLSEATS
-339 EKERNKIMAQ
+339 EKERNQVVAK
-349 MQRKGLSPTM
+349 MQRKGLAPTM
-359 VHDYDNNGNTLQ
+359 VHDYDKNGNTLQ

-377 AVFSCVGDTI
+377 AVVSCAGDTI
-387 SVPLLQNIAGR
+387 KVPLLQNIAGR

-410 LEYAFTDALRILTQK
+410 LEYVFTDALRILTQK
-425 DVVKVAFLEGHGEAE
+425 EVVKVAFLEGHGEAE

-457 DRGVLGSDPNILND
+457 DRGVLGDDPNILND

-502 IWLIDG
+502 IWLVDG
-508 VATNGEIGKPN
+508 VATNGEVGKPN

-536 VMLLDVQCGTVPI
+536 MMLLDIQCATVPI
-549 NTSLEGQTPNFVP
+549 NTSMEGQTPNFVP
-562 MPWYYSPLLMTI
+562 MPWYYSPLLM
-574 PNHPITRNIAPVKAE
+574 PMPEHAITRNIAPIKAE
-589 FSSYIEKVGENDSI
+589 FASYIEKVGENDSVS
-603 NTGTILLCSSSKTA
+603 GTVLLCTSSKTA
-617 LEKAPMTLSADVVNL
+617 LEKAPMSLRADIVNL
-632 SPESPYFSY
+632 SPESPYFAY

-662 APENIVTNGVKPIK
+662 APENIITGGKKPIK
-676 ESVDTKMIVV
+676 QSENTKMLVV

-714 KMQFGNDDFM
+714 KMQFGNNDFM
-724 LNAINYLADD
+724 LNAVNYLADD
-734 GDWMQLRNKKISLRI
+734 SDWMQLRNKKISLRI
-749 LDKEKIARNGDFWKW
+749 LDKEKVARNGEFWKW

-775 IISLIFQF
+775 IFSVGFQI

>member
-12 FFSSLTGPIVIAVYL
+12 FFSTLTGPIVIAVYL

-53 LFTLAPWLFLF
+53 LFVLAPWLFLF
-64 LIPAITM
+64 LVPAITM

-96 VVSKYLASLIIALIS
+96 VVSKYLASLVIALIS
-111 LLFTLS
+111 LLFTLF

-142 GLIFLACLYTAIGV
+142 GLLFLACLYTAIGV

-172 AFLCFLFYYGFEML
+172 AFLCFVFYYGFEML
-186 SFLPANVNVKD
+186 SFIPTNVNVKD
-197 FISSLGIAYH
+197 FISSMGIAYH

-218 SDIWYFLTVSQFFLI
+218 SDIWYFLTISQFFLLF
-233 ITFRR
+233 TFRKR
-238 KISLKVLGVA
+238 FNIKLFAVAFVLILTNLFASKIVL
-248 LFLLMT
+248 
-254 NVLTSSVVW
+254 

-276 ESTKQ
+276 ESTKN
-281 LLENQKNGV
+281 LLKNQENGV
-290 KVDVFLEGDMNVG
+290 KVDVLLDGDMNVG
-303 FLRLKKSVKYL
+303 FLRLKKSVGYL

-322 NVGLNVEF
+322 AVGLNVEF
-330 IDPLAEATT
+330 ADPLSNATS
-339 EKERNKIMAQ
+339 EKERNQVVAK
-349 MQRKGLSPTM
+349 MQRKGLAPTM
-359 VHDYDNNGNTLQ
+359 VHDYDKNGNTLQ

-377 AVFSCVGDTI
+377 AVVSCAGDTI
-387 SVPLLQNIAGR
+387 KVPLLQNIAGR

-410 LEYAFTDALRILTQK
+410 LEYVFTDALRILTQK

-457 DRGVLGSDPNILND
+457 DRGVLGDDPNILND

-502 IWLIDG
+502 IWLVDG
-508 VATNGEIGKPN
+508 VATNGEVGKPN

-536 VMLLDVQCGTVPI
+536 MMLLDIQCATVPI
-549 NTSLEGQTPNFVP
+549 NTSMEGQTPNFVP
-562 MPWYYSPLLMTI
+562 MPWYYSPLLM
-574 PNHPITRNIAPVKAE
+574 PMPEHAITRNIAPIKAE
-589 FSSYIEKVGENDSI
+589 FASYIEKVGENDSVS
-603 NTGTILLCSSSKTA
+603 GTVLLCTSSKTA
-617 LEKAPMTLSADVVNL
+617 LEKAPMSLRADIVNL
-632 SPESPYFSY
+632 SPESPYFAY

-662 APENIVTNGVKPIK
+662 APENIITGGKKPIK
-676 ESVDTKMIVV
+676 QSENTKMLVV

-714 KMQFGNDDFM
+714 KMQFGNNDFM
-724 LNAINYLADD
+724 LNAVNYLADD

-749 LDKEKIARNGDFWKW
+749 LDKEKVARNGEFWKW

-775 IISLIFQF
+775 IFSVGFQI

>member
-12 FFSSLTGPIVIAVYL
+12 FFSTLTGPIVIAVYL

-53 LFTLAPWLFLF
+53 LFSLAPWLFLF

-111 LLFTLS
+111 LLFTLF

-172 AFLCFLFYYGFEML
+172 AFLCFVFYYGFEML
-186 SFLPANVNVKD
+186 SFIPANVNVKD
-197 FISSLGIAYH
+197 FISSMGIAYH

-218 SDIWYFLTVSQFFLI
+218 SDIWYFITISQFFLF
-233 ITFRR
+233 ITFR
-238 KISLKVLGVA
+238 KKFSLRLLGVS
-248 LFLLMT
+248 LVLVMT
-254 NVLTSSVVW
+254 NLIASNVVL

-276 ESTKQ
+276 ESTKK
-281 LLENQKNGV
+281 LLENQEHGV
-290 KVDVFLEGDMNVG
+290 KVDVYLDGDMNVG
-303 FLRLKKSVKYL
+303 FLRLKKSVGYL

-322 NVGLNVEF
+322 AIGLNVEF
-330 IDPLAEATT
+330 SDPLNEASS
-339 EKERNKIMAQ
+339 EKQRNQIMAK
-349 MQRKGLSPTM
+349 MQRKGLQPTM

-377 AVFSCVGDTI
+377 AVVSCAGDTI
-387 SVPLLQNIAGR
+387 SVPLLQNISGR

-425 DVVKVAFLEGHGEAE
+425 EVVKVAFLEGHGEAE

-477 AEPQTEFSESDKY
+477 AEPQDKFSESDKY

-502 IWLIDG
+502 IWLVDG
-508 VATNGEIGKPN
+508 VATNDEVGKPN
-519 DLGLT
+519 DLNLT

-536 VMLLDVQCGTVPI
+536 MMLLDIQCATVPI
-549 NTSLEGQTPNFVP
+549 NTALEGQEPNFAP
-562 MPWYYSPLLMTI
+562 MPWYYSPLLMTL
-574 PNHPITRNIAPVKAE
+574 PTHAITRNVAPVKAE
-589 FSSYIEKVGENDSI
+589 FSSYVEKVGENDSVS
-603 NTGTILLCSSSKTA
+603 GTVLLCTSSKTA
-617 LEKAPMTLSADVVNL
+617 LEKAPMQLSADIVNL
-632 SPESPYFSY
+632 SPESPYFAY

-662 APENIVTNGVKPIK
+662 APEGVVTGGVKPIK
-676 ESVDTKMIVV
+676 QSENTKMIVV

-714 KMQFGNDDFM
+714 KMQFGNNDFM
-724 LNAINYLADD
+724 LNAVNYLADD

-749 LDKEKIARNGDFWKW
+749 LDKEKVARNGEFWKW
-764 FCITVPVLLLI
+764 FSITVPVLLLI

>member
-53 LFTLAPWLFLF
+53 LFALAPWLFLF
-64 LIPAITM
+64 LVPAITM

-111 LLFTLS
+111 LIFTLF

-172 AFLCFLFYYGFEML
+172 AFLCFVFYYGFEML
-186 SFLPANVNVKD
+186 SFIPANVNVKD
-197 FISSLGIAYH
+197 FISSMGIAYH

-218 SDIWYFLTVSQFFLI
+218 SDIWYFITISQFFLL
-233 ITFRR
+233 ITFRKR
-238 KISLKVLGVA
+238 FSVKLLGVA
-248 LFLLMT
+248 FALILTNLLAS
-254 NVLTSSVVW
+254 NVVL

-281 LLENQKNGV
+281 LLENQQAGV
-290 KVDVFLEGDMNVG
+290 KVDVLLDGDMNVG
-303 FLRLKKSVKYL
+303 FLRLKKSVGYL

-322 NVGLNVEF
+322 AVGLNVEF
-330 IDPLAEATT
+330 ADPLSEATS
-339 EKERNKIMAQ
+339 EKERNQVVAK

-359 VHDYDNNGNTLQ
+359 VHDYDKNGNTLQ

-377 AVFSCVGDTI
+377 AVVSCAGDTI
-387 SVPLLQNIAGR
+387 KVPLLQNIAGR

-410 LEYAFTDALRILTQK
+410 LEYVFTDALRILTQK
-425 DVVKVAFLEGHGEAE
+425 EVVKVAFLEGHGEAE

-457 DRGVLGSDPNILND
+457 DRGVLGDDPNILND

-502 IWLIDG
+502 IWLVDG
-508 VATNGEIGKPN
+508 VATNGEVGKPN

-536 VMLLDVQCGTVPI
+536 MMLLDIQCATVPI
-549 NTSLEGQTPNFVP
+549 NTSMEGQTPNFVP
-562 MPWYYSPLLMTI
+562 MPWYYSPLLM
-574 PNHPITRNIAPVKAE
+574 PMPEHAITRNIAPIKAE
-589 FSSYIEKVGENDSI
+589 FASYIEKVGENDSVS
-603 NTGTILLCSSSKTA
+603 GTVLLCTSSKTA
-617 LEKAPMTLSADVVNL
+617 LEKAPMSLRADIVNL
-632 SPESPYFSY
+632 SPESPYFAY

-651 GKFKSVYANRL
+651 GKFKSVYENRL
-662 APENIVTNGVKPIK
+662 APENIITGGKKPIK
-676 ESVDTKMIVV
+676 QSENTKMLVV

-714 KMQFGNDDFM
+714 KMQFGNNDFM
-724 LNAINYLADD
+724 LNAVNYLADD

-749 LDKEKIARNGDFWKW
+749 LDKEKVARNGEFWKW

-775 IISLIFQF
+775 IFSVGFQI